1 MNRWV
6 TETRHDEY
14 FHMAGREDDKGY
26 CQKGAGTASSGKSH
40 SGRNEVDLPG
50 LASKEVKEDHR
61 V

>member
-6 TETRHDEY
+6 TETRQEEY
-14 FHMAGREDDKGY
+14 FHMAGRENDKGY
-26 CQKGAGTASSGKSH
+26 YQKGAGTQSSGKSR

-50 LASKEVKEDHR
+50 PASKEAKEEDR